1 MCVKEKLHRYPP
13 PPPPPPPPINTHA
26 GQPRFLRCSVVNLSP
41 FEEKNTILELEQANQ
56 RLKDINQELRGQ
68 LQDIMEPREM
78 RQDFIPMDHHHHQHH
93 LQILPW
99 DACPQM
105 MDDPRTVQ
113 VPKQKLYTHEEP
125 FTEKSQ
131 KELQHMRMSLE
142 RKKSSIS
149 EVWDGMSEVHMSLT
163 DQAEGLLNLKKN
175 IQDVLDEVEDIRVEI
190 LRDKA
195 QCQNLAE
202 KSLLIQEKKSSQ
214 PPLRVPA
221 SRSEKNQSWP
231 EKAWTVLTKAGLCLF
246 VGSVLFYVY
255 IVTPNPYE
263 NLFPPLIGQR
273 TIWRIRSWFSPFLRV
288 EVDDFLP
295 F

>member
-1 MCVKEKLHRYPP
+1 MIPGLTFMGTKRYKPGAEGAAPRHHGAKGDEAGLYPHGPP
-13 PPPPPPPPINTHA
+13 PSSAPFTDPA
-26 GQPRFLRCSVVNLSP
+26 LGEGLGCQQP
-41 FEEKNTILELEQANQ
+41 LE
-56 RLKDINQELRGQ
+56 
-68 LQDIMEPREM
+68 
-78 RQDFIPMDHHHHQHH
+78 
-93 LQILPW
+93 